1 MSTHRL
7 FAASAAHRFLAC
19 PGSMT
24 FPANYTDGDAGVY
37 AAEGSAAHELASR
50 ALTAPKLQRAA
61 DYLGESIQIGSRVFV
76 VSDEMCMAVQCYLD
90 YVASRAGT
98 KGHVLVEQSVDLS
111 DRMGADA
118 GGTMDAGIAL
128 PGEFDTIDLKYGMGE
143 RVFAAQ
149 AYAVEPVGEFS
160 FHMAGE
166 VLPWIVPNY
175 QLMMY
180 ALGGF
185 DLLEM
190 FGPFTHANLTIVQ
203 PRLDHIDTVRVPLH
217 VLEAFGLYA
226 RERIATASAVMAA
239 TTSAGSNLAYF
250 NPGKKQC
257 RWCAEKTDCPAL
269 AASVAAA
276 VGAEFETMAATELSP
291 ISAKNA
297 DLVTRYSALSLIEDW
312 CRAVRSE
319 VTIRVMRGDQLIGP
333 DGLAMRMV
341 QGAEGKRQW
350 LNEKAA
356 EQALLGQLPIDK
368 AYAPARI
375 ITAPAAGKIL
385 DKGKTKELWKDFF
398 MPLIGKNRGAPAV
411 AWGSD
416 ERATYVAAASAEEF
430 NLGEANGT
438 AE

>member
-1 MSTHRL
+1 MT
-7 FAASAAHRFLAC
+7 FAANLED
-19 PGSMT
+19 T
-24 FPANYTDGDAGVY
+24 DAGKF

-50 ALTAPKLQRAA
+50 ALTAPTLTEPK
-61 DYLGESIQIGSRVFV
+61 DYIGQQIQIGERVFTV
-76 VSDEMCMAVQCYLD
+76 DESMAD
-90 YVASRAGT
+90 YVTVYTRYVRDRAGT
-98 KGHVLVEQSVDLS
+98 KGHILVEQSVDLCE
-111 DRMGADA
+111 RLGADA

-149 AYAVEPVGEFS
+149 AYATEPVGEFS
-160 FHMAGE
+160 FHVAGE

-203 PRLDHIDTVRVPLH
+203 PRLDHIDTIRVPLH
-217 VLEAFGLYA
+217 VLEGFALYA
-226 RERIATASAVMAA
+226 REAIQTSVAVMAA
-239 TTSAGSNLAYF
+239 GKCAGMDIAYLK
-250 NPGKKQC
+250 PGTKQC
-257 RWCAEKTDCPAL
+257 RWCKAKTECPAL
-269 AASVAAA
+269 AAKVQAD
-276 VGAEFETMAATELSP
+276 VGAEFASMAAENLSP
-291 ISAKNA
+291 ISAQNTDIVAKYA
-297 DLVTRYSALSLIEDW
+297 VLSLIEDW

-319 VTIRVMRGDQLIGP
+319 VQTRVMRGDQLIGP
-333 DGLAMRMV
+333 DGLAMKMV

-356 EQALLGQLPIDK
+356 EQALIGQLPIDK

-375 ITAPAAGKIL
+375 ITVPAAAKLL
-385 DKGKTKELWKDFF
+385 DKAKTKALWADFF
-398 MPLIGKNRGAPAV
+398 VPLIGKTRGAPAV

-416 ERATYVAAASAEEF
+416 PREAYVASATADEF
-430 NLGEANGT
+430 KVGEADVT

>member
-1 MSTHRL
+1 MT
-7 FAASAAHRFLAC
+7 FAANLED
-19 PGSMT
+19 T
-24 FPANYTDGDAGVY
+24 DAGKF

-50 ALTAPKLQRAA
+50 ALTAPTLTEPK
-61 DYLGESIQIGSRVFV
+61 DYIGQQIQIGERVFTV
-76 VSDEMCMAVQCYLD
+76 DESMAD
-90 YVASRAGT
+90 YVTVYTRYVRDRAGT
-98 KGHVLVEQSVDLS
+98 KGHILVEQAVDLS
-111 DRMGADA
+111 ERLGADA

-160 FHMAGE
+160 FHVAGE

-175 QLMMY
+175 QLMIY

-203 PRLDHIDTVRVPLH
+203 PRLDHIDTIRVPLH

-239 TTSAGSNLAYF
+239 NAAAGPLRVYF

-257 RWCAEKTDCPAL
+257 RWCRAKTECPAL

-319 VTIRVMRGDQLIGP
+319 VQTRVMRGDQLIGP
-333 DGLAMRMV
+333 DKLPMKMV

-356 EQALLGQLPIDK
+356 EAALIGQLPIDK
-368 AYAPARI
+368 AYAPAKI
-375 ITAPAAGKIL
+375 ITAPVAAKLL
-385 DKGKTKELWKDFF
+385 DKKATKALWADIFV
-398 MPLIGKNRGAPAV
+398 PLIGKARGAPAV

-416 ERATYVAAASAEEF
+416 ERPTYVASATADEF
-430 NLGEANGT
+430 KVGEADAT